1 MKKTVNPAASSPS
14 FELLPSGSDSEAEC
28 CDAKASDDDSGEDK
42 ENMTN
47 VLFREQTRQPFCPI
61 TIKNTKEIAGFNA
74 LAEALLRLD
83 FKNAVRDIRRFNY
96 VAKLMFM
103 LLSHEKLSH
112 LSGAAQRILFR
123 LLEDMAETVY
133 ENNQNQHVLRKLM
146 EELHATMTVYHVWGS
161 HLGSTNLFKQ
171 HLESRRKITEIVEKM
186 QVQYKQDLAS
196 TPSSPGLVESLP
208 EECIREILL
217 RLSDASDLDR
227 SADACT
233 TMNNIT
239 RENRVWRELVQ
250 THFTKPQIEF
260 ILSSNPSLR
269 ERKDW
274 RLLYRKLRR
283 KFGLREEFTEL
294 LILCK
299 NCRVLFWQSYGH
311 PCLVRKKENRNEAL
325 VPVTPQTFLS
335 FFSV

>member
-1 MKKTVNPAASSPS
+1 MPFIPKDWRSPGEEWVKYDGGWEMKKTVVNHVASSPS
-14 FELLPSGSDSEAEC
+14 FDLLQSGSDSSEAEC
-28 CDAKASDDDSGEDK
+28 CDNINDDDDK
-42 ENMTN
+42 ENVSN
-47 VLFREQTRQPFCPI
+47 VLFREQTQQPFCPI

-186 QVQYKQDLAS
+186 QV
-196 TPSSPGLVESLP
+196 SP
-208 EECIREILL
+208 
-217 RLSDASDLDR
+217 
-227 SADACT
+227 
-233 TMNNIT
+233 
-239 RENRVWRELVQ
+239 
-250 THFTKPQIEF
+250 
-260 ILSSNPSLR
+260 
-269 ERKDW
+269 
-274 RLLYRKLRR
+274 
-283 KFGLREEFTEL
+283 FGF
-294 LILCK
+294 CV
-299 NCRVLFWQSYGH
+299 N
-311 PCLVRKKENRNEAL
+311 
-325 VPVTPQTFLS
+325 
-335 FFSV
+335 